1 VSEPRHL
8 RDEEV
13 ALILRRA
20 ADVETRPELPVA
32 GGSTLAEV
40 MRAAEEAGLD
50 PAEVRR
56 AAAILPAPSGGLATV
71 AFGAPDR
78 REIQAFLEGAH
89 LPAERHELVRAA
101 QAALGRSGEVRTS
114 DPARFRWEE
123 VHLGGRTSLELE
135 DTRGGVAVRATSHRA
150 GHYLGG
156 WFLGLVGW
164 AALSALTNLTTTLP
178 PLAAVLAFLLVPVL
192 AVRPFWTRSDRATRR
207 RLERLVMDT
216 LRVVDQGAPPDTP

>member
-1 VSEPRHL
+1 VSERRQL
-8 RDEEV
+8 RDDEV
-13 ALILRRA
+13 ALILSRA
-20 ADVETRPELPVA
+20 ADVESRPDLPLA

-56 AAAILPAPSGGLATV
+56 AAAVLPAPSGGLATV

-78 REIQAFLEGAH
+78 REVQAFLEDAH
-89 LPAERHELVRAA
+89 LPGERHELVHVA

-123 VHLGGRTSLELE
+123 THLGGRTTVELE
-135 DTRGGVAVRATSHRA
+135 ETRGGVSVRATAHRA

-164 AALSALTNLTTTLP
+164 ATLSALTNLTATLA
-178 PLAAVLAFLLVPVL
+178 PLAVVLGFLLVPIL
-192 AVRPFWTRSDRATRR
+192 AARPFWTRSDRATRR

-216 LRVVDQGAPPDTP
+216 LRVIDQGGTPPT